1 VCGTAVK
8 TINYISNFW
17 ISKKFDRVSGEVIRW
32 ATCKLGADEWL
43 VSAVMSMNIGPWKQ

>member
-17 ISKKFDRVSGEVIRW
+17 ISKKFDRVSGEVIGW